1 MGEKIVLLTSQ
12 EIREWRDY
20 GQDYE
25 GYLGFH
31 LSLKSVKGTK
41 NLPVKAFRHP
51 PYPRYILRS
60 HGERVAK
67 LGTEHRS
74 LKSVATVLDKMPCF
88 SFSSMFE
95 SRIWHNRQQK
105 WAPLTQPPCQNSN
118 AFPGSEGFYSY
129 FSPVR
134 ALFPVLESPLLLF
147 IEAMQNKVLA

>member
-20 GQDYE
+20 GQDCE

-31 LSLKSVKGTK
+31 LSLKSVKGTR

-51 PYPRYILRS
+51 PYILRS
-60 HGERVAK
+60 HGEHVAK
-67 LGTEHRS
+67 LGTERRS

-95 SRIWHNRQQK
+95 SRIWHNQQQK
-105 WAPLTQPPCQNSN
+105 WALLTQPPYQNSN

-134 ALFPVLESPLLLF
+134 ALFRVLESPLLLF
-147 IEAMQNKVLA
+147 IEAMRSKVLG